1 MSKSIVLCRDGNIVA
16 VDSVTPTLF
25 VISEGGD
32 LLRWVVL
39 SLDFFSQASDIF
51 QFFLILCMQVW
62 LCWLHEGA
70 KRHSGGGKGV
80 LCLWFQGYFPSM
92 YMAVASEKLPKSP
105 TKDKI
110 VPPGPQCGGIHRGRG
125 LREAD
130 RVSGEG
136 GCGRHGCMNHIQI
149 VGVKGIMLF
158 FTMNFQVREHH
169 QFPQW
174 DRHLWCWRHSHWW
187 LAWKQVFAGTFFFGP
202 YCWAWPYD
210 GLIFAHYNGIHV
222 HF

>member
-1 MSKSIVLCRDGNIVA
+1 MA

-32 LLRWVVL
+32 LLRWLVL
-39 SLDFFSQASDIF
+39 NLDFVSQASDIF

-92 YMAVASEKLPKSP
+92 YMAVASEKLPKYP

-110 VPPGPQCGGIHRGRG
+110 VPPGPQCGSIHRGRG

-136 GCGRHGCMNHIQI
+136 GVWTPWMYESHTNCWGEGNYAFLHNELSGARASPISPMGSTSLMLATFSLVTHMET
-149 VGVKGIMLF
+149 GVC
-158 FTMNFQVREHH
+158 
-169 QFPQW
+169 W
-174 DRHLWCWRHSHWW
+174 DI
-187 LAWKQVFAGTFFFGP
+187 TFFFGP

-210 GLIFAHYNGIHV
+210 GLIFAPYNGIHV

>member
-1 MSKSIVLCRDGNIVA
+1 MA

-32 LLRWVVL
+32 LLRWLVL
-39 SLDFFSQASDIF
+39 NLDFVSQASDIF

-92 YMAVASEKLPKSP
+92 YMAVASEKLPKYP

-136 GCGRHGCMNHIQI
+136 GVWTPWMYESHTNCWGEGNLCFSSQWTFRCESI
-149 VGVKGIMLF
+149 
-158 FTMNFQVREHH
+158 TNF
-169 QFPQW
+169 P
-174 DRHLWCWRHSHWW
+174 
-187 LAWKQVFAGTFFFGP
+187 
-202 YCWAWPYD
+202 
-210 GLIFAHYNGIHV
+210 NGIDISDAGDILIGDSHGNRCLLG
-222 HF
+222 HNFFLWTILLSLAIWWFNICPLQWNTCSFLN